1 MGVCSKGVYF
11 RELTVLVHSPTNTDQ
26 DWKGLLKAACLL
38 VVVLAL
44 GLGVGWLLGSG
55 GKSLCLSGDYAYTIH
70 RLEFMAVNRPS
81 QRA

>member
-1 MGVCSKGVYF
+1 MYF
-11 RELTVLVHSPTNTDQ
+11 QELVVLVRSPTNTDQ

-55 GKSLCLSGDYAYTIH
+55 GKSLFVF
-70 RLEFMAVNRPS
+70 RW
-81 QRA
+81 